1 MEPTDEIYLLVEK
14 SIDAAFDGKFL
25 FNLYTY
31 VKSSKFTRRDM
42 TAFIESPTAES
53 ISNIV
58 TELELYI
65 KGKDKIAKE
74 AYGHL
79 SKPNARKI
87 KDYLYKIL
95 EDAWKYEKERRPG
108 RKPGT
113 KNGRKRVAG
122 TPNK

>member
-1 MEPTDEIYLLVEK
+1 METTEELYVLVER

-25 FNLYTY
+25 FNFYNY
-31 VKSSKFTRRDM
+31 VKASKFTRREV
-42 TAFIESPTAES
+42 TAFIESPTAANVS
-53 ISNIV
+53 SIV

-65 KGKDKIAKE
+65 KGKDKISKE

-79 SKPNARKI
+79 TKPTAKKI

-95 EDAWKYEKERRPG
+95 TDAWKYEQERRPG

-113 KNGRKRVAG
+113 KNRKRKSAI
-122 TPNK
+122 TNK

>member
-1 MEPTDEIYLLVEK
+1 MEPTEEIYVLVEK

-31 VKSSKFTRRDM
+31 VKSSKFTRREV
-42 TAFIESPTAES
+42 TAFIESPTAVS

-58 TELELYI
+58 LELELYI

-79 SKPNARKI
+79 SKPQARKI

-95 EDAWKYEKERRPG
+95 TDAWKYEKERRPG

-113 KNGRKRVAG
+113 TIKKRKSGIAH
-122 TPNK
+122 K

>member
-1 MEPTDEIYLLVEK
+1 MEPTDELYVLVERA
-14 SIDAAFDGKFL
+14 IDAAFNGKFL

-31 VKSSKFTRRDM
+31 VRSSKFTRRDV
-42 TAFIESPTAES
+42 TEFIESSTAANV
-53 ISNIV
+53 SNIV

-79 SKPNARKI
+79 SKPTARKI

-95 EDAWKYEKERRPG
+95 TDAWKYEQERRPG

-113 KNGRKRVAG
+113 KNRKRKSAV
-122 TPNK
+122 THK

>member
-1 MEPTDEIYLLVEK
+1 METTQEIYVLVEK

-42 TAFIESPTAES
+42 TDFIESPTAAS
-53 ISNIV
+53 ISTIV

-65 KGKDKIAKE
+65 TGKDKIAKE

-95 EDAWKYEKERRPG
+95 TDAWKYEKERRPG

-113 KNGRKRVAG
+113 KNKKRKSAIA
-122 TPNK
+122 NK

>member
-1 MEPTDEIYLLVEK
+1 MEPTEEIYLLVEK

-31 VKSSKFTRRDM
+31 VKSSKFTRKEVS
-42 TAFIESPTAES
+42 AFLRSPTAES
-53 ISNIV
+53 ISTIV
-58 TELELYI
+58 SELDLYI
-65 KGKDKIAKE
+65 SGKDKVAKE

-95 EDAWKYEKERRPG
+95 TDALKYERERKPG

-113 KNGRKRVAG
+113 KSKPKRSI
-122 TPNK
+122 NK

>member
-1 MEPTDEIYLLVEK
+1 MDPTEEIYILVEK
-14 SIDAAFDGKFL
+14 AIDASFEGKFL

-31 VKSSKFTRRDM
+31 VKTSKFTRRDV
-42 TAFIESPTAES
+42 TVFIESPTAAS
-53 ISNIV
+53 ISTIV
-58 TELELYI
+58 NELELYI
-65 KGKDKIAKE
+65 GGKDKFAKE

-95 EDAWKYEKERRPG
+95 TDAWKYERERRPG

-113 KNGRKRVAG
+113 KNKRTRV
-122 TPNK
+122 TNK

>member
-1 MEPTDEIYLLVEK
+1 MEPSEEIYVLVEK

-25 FNLYTY
+25 FNLYSY
-31 VKSSKFTRRDM
+31 VKTSNFTRREM
-42 TAFIESPTAES
+42 TAFIDSPTAAS
-53 ISNIV
+53 ISTIV
-58 TELELYI
+58 TELDLYI
-65 KGKDKIAKE
+65 AGKDKFSKE

-95 EDAWKYEKERRPG
+95 TDAWKYEKERRPG

-113 KNGRKRVAG
+113 KNKRKRVL
-122 TPNK
+122 NK

>member
-1 MEPTDEIYLLVEK
+1 MEPSEEIYVLVEK

-31 VKSSKFTRRDM
+31 VKSSKFTRKEV
-42 TAFIESPTAES
+42 TAFIESPTAAS
-53 ISNIV
+53 ISTIV

-65 KGKDKIAKE
+65 KGKDKVAKE

-95 EDAWKYEKERRPG
+95 TDAWKYEKERRPG

-113 KNGRKRVAG
+113 KNKRKRIPG
-122 TPNK
+122 TINK